1 MTPGVR
7 NNGSLLEDDALLAP
21 APAAAPAQPA
31 PPAPP
36 AFRDFGDHRV
46 TRQFIYEDVLNAANN
61 LEPIADD
68 RYTLA
73 LTKVRYTDPEK
84 FTRRQQKQAILAGE
98 TLGRRMK
105 GTWELRDNASGKV
118 LDARE
123 QVVARVPFLT
133 HRGTFI
139 HRGNE
144 YTLNHQQRLL
154 PGVFTRRM
162 ANGQLES
169 HVNILPGKGL
179 SHRYFLDPEKAT
191 FKLKVG
197 QAEMPLLPLL
207 RVMGATDEQLREAWG
222 GKILASNYKH
232 DDPSVVKKL
241 AQRVL
246 RRKDQSDD
254 EGTTRQ
260 RLKAAFEAMETDDHV
275 TGRTLGRPHK
285 HLTLDA
291 MLDTTRKLLAV
302 SRGEKE
308 VDDRDHLAY
317 QTFLGPEDFF
327 TERLRRD
334 HSKVRRALLR
344 KAAAAG
350 NLSRLPAGALT
361 GQLEQ
366 AILGSGLGGA
376 LEEINPLEIF
386 DKQSRVSRLGEG
398 GIPGTDSVPDEA
410 RSVSP
415 SHMGFIDPLR
425 TPESAAVGIDLNM
438 ARNARKGRDGRLY
451 ARFND
456 ARTGKEVWRSP
467 QDVADMSI
475 AFPGALKSESRRV
488 PAMRG
493 GKITYVNKKDVDLV
507 LPHFEDAFS
516 PLGNLVPL
524 KSMVKGQ
531 RVAMA
536 SRMLTQA
543 LSLKDGQAPLV
554 QGAMPGRKDWS
565 FEDEYGKQMGA
576 VRADK
581 DGRVMAVKD
590 GVMKVKF
597 ADGTTDDIEMY
608 ENFPFN
614 RKSMIHQ
621 TPLLQ
626 PGQTFKAGQNLVRSN
641 FTDESGAAAT
651 GVNARVAYMPWKG
664 YNFEDALVISESMAK
679 RLTSEHAYQHDLEV
693 DDRTRTGKRNY
704 VSLFP
709 QRFDKKTLADLDD
722 DGIVKPGA
730 TVEYGQPL
738 ILAARQ
744 KEHSAGKIHKRKQ
757 QGFTDNAV
765 LWKHHDPGVVTDVVR
780 GKKGPV
786 VLVRSL
792 SQMQVGDKMS
802 GRYGDKGVVADIV
815 PDHQMPHGKDG
826 RPFEVLL
833 NPLGVISRT
842 NPAQMVEAMLGKI
855 AERTGKPIKVP
866 DFEDVEDMTAW
877 AQDMLRRH
885 EMRDT
890 EDVVLPELGVKVG
903 GVAAGNRFFMKL
915 HHMSESKAQGRSG
928 GSYSADETPS
938 KGGESG
944 CFVYDTPV
952 TVLLDG
958 RELSV
963 PLGWLVTNRH
973 RLPIRSAT
981 SYGQPCWATVSDH
994 FEYEVPAG
1002 RLVELELAD
1011 GKVLVVTDNHVLYM
1025 ADGTTRLAG
1034 LVRPD
1039 DDLMEV
1045 HCG

>member
-1 MTPGVR
+1 MTTGV
-7 NNGSLLEDDALLAP
+7 NTTGSLLDDDPLLAQP
-21 APAAAPAQPA
+21 RQVAPTQSG
-31 PPAPP
+31 PPP
-36 AFRDFGDHRV
+36 FRDFGDHRM
-46 TRQFIYEDVLNAANN
+46 TRQFIYEDVLDAANH
-61 LEPIADD
+61 LDPVTDD
-68 RYTLA
+68 RHTLA
-73 LTKVRYTDPEK
+73 LTNVRYADPEK

-144 YTLNHQQRLL
+144 YTVNHQQRLL

-179 SHRYFLDPEKAT
+179 SHRYFLDPEKST

-232 DDPSVVKKL
+232 DDPSVIKKL
-241 AQRVL
+241 AQRII
-246 RRKDQSDD
+246 RRKEQSDD

-260 RLKAAFEAMETDDHV
+260 RLRAAFEAMETDEKV

-285 HLTLDA
+285 NLTLDA

-302 SRGEKE
+302 SRGESE

-334 HSKVRRALLR
+334 HSKVRKMLLR

-350 NLSRLPAGALT
+350 NLSKIPAGALT

-366 AILGSGLGGA
+366 AILGSGLGQA

-398 GIPGTDSVPDEA
+398 GIPSTESVPDEA

-475 AFPGALKSESRRV
+475 AFPGALKSESKRV

-543 LSLKDGQAPLV
+543 LALKDGQAPLV

-581 DGRVMAVKD
+581 DGRVMSVKD
-590 GVMKVKF
+590 GVMHVKF

-614 RKSMIHQ
+614 RKSLIHQ
-621 TPLLQ
+621 TALMQ
-626 PGQTFKAGQNLVRSN
+626 PGQTFKAGQTLVRSN
-641 FTDESGAAAT
+641 FTDEAGAAAP

-664 YNFEDALVISESMAK
+664 YNFEDALVISESMSK

-693 DDRTRTGKRNY
+693 DDRTRTGKKNY
-704 VSLFP
+704 LSLFP
-709 QRFDKKTLADLDD
+709 QRFDKKTLAALDD

-765 LWKHHDPGVVTDVVR
+765 LWKHHDPGIVTDVVR

-792 SQMQVGDKMS
+792 NQMQVGDKMS

-815 PDHQMPHGKDG
+815 PDHQMPYGADG

-890 EDVVLPELGVKVG
+890 EDVVLPELGTKVG

-915 HHMSESKAQGRSG
+915 HHTSEGKAQGRSG
-928 GSYSADETPS
+928 GSYSSDETPA

-944 CFVYDTPV
+944 CFIYDTPV
-952 TVLLDG
+952 KVLLDG
-958 RELSV
+958 REMTV
-963 PLGWLVTNRH
+963 PLGWIVTNRH
-973 RLPIRSAT
+973 QLPIRSAT
-981 SYGQPCWATVSDH
+981 SYGYPCWATVSDH
-994 FEYEVPAG
+994 FEYEVPAE
-1002 RLVELELAD
+1002 RLVEIELAN
-1011 GKVLVVTDNHVLYM
+1011 GKVLVVTTNHVLYM
-1025 ADGTTRLAG
+1025 ADGTTKLAG

-1045 HCG
+1045 